1 MEVRGTAEARE
12 RGGRMTAYRIQA
24 VGCDDMTQVTID
36 LSPQE
41 FAAVQKV
48 ADAINAERTTGCM
61 PSLTVNEVVA

>member
-1 MEVRGTAEARE
+1 
-12 RGGRMTAYRIQA
+12 MTAYRIQA